1 MPLSVFAFFFV
12 FRYVKEKKN
21 YFFYNDE
28 KEKGSLA
35 ASEGMVLIPEAIGYL
50 LHQCSKIKA
59 LRHGLSLHAAALKT
73 GMLSDVVVSNH
84 VLNMYAKCGQ
94 ISYARQLFDG
104 MPERNLVSWSA
115 MISGYDQV
123 GEPMLALNLFS
134 QMQLVPNEFVF
145 GSVVSACASF
155 SALVL
160 GRQIHAQSLKFGCE
174 SISFVSN
181 ALISMYMKCGQC
193 SDALLVHAGASEP
206 NAISY
211 NALIAGFVDNQQP
224 EEGIQVFKLMNQK
237 GFLPDRFTFAG
248 LLGICTTSDDFWRG
262 SQLHC
267 QMIKLALHS
276 SAFIGNVILTM
287 YSNFNLIGEAEKSFR
302 LIKEKD
308 LISWNTLITACCH
321 CKDHE
326 KALRVFKE
334 MSSECCVRPDDFTF
348 ASVLAAC
355 AGLASIRHGKQ
366 IHAHLI
372 RTRQYQD
379 VGVGNA
385 LVNMYAKCGSI
396 RNAYEIFSRM
406 LHRNLVSWNTIIAG
420 FGNHGHG
427 AMALEHFEKMKAEG
441 IQPDS
446 VTFVGLL
453 AACNHAGLVG
463 EGQFYFNSMEETYGI
478 SPDMEHFCCLIDLLG
493 RAGKLQEAQEHLE
506 KLPFGHDPII
516 LGSLLSACRL
526 HGDVVIG
533 EHLATQ
539 LLKLQPVSSSPY
551 VLLSNLYASD
561 DKWGGVAEA
570 WKMLKDSGLKK
581 EPGHSLIDVMGI
593 FEKFTMGD
601 FSHSRIQEIK
611 EMLRTLNWAV
621 GEVSLRHQ
629 TNPLNYVDQHWNLFC
644 KCDANE

>member
-1 MPLSVFAFFFV
+1 MIL
-12 FRYVKEKKN
+12 
-21 YFFYNDE
+21 
-28 KEKGSLA
+28 
-35 ASEGMVLIPEAIGYL
+35 MPEAIGYL
-50 LHQCSKIKA
+50 LHQCSKITA
-59 LRHGLSLHAAALKT
+59 LRHGLSLHAAALKS

-84 VLNMYAKCGQ
+84 VLNMYAKCRQ
-94 ISYARQLFDG
+94 ISYARQLFDE

-123 GEPMLALNLFS
+123 GEPLLALSLFS

-145 GSVVSACASF
+145 GSVISACASL
-155 SALVL
+155 SALVQ
-160 GRQIHAQSLKFGCE
+160 GQQIHAQSLKFGCA
-174 SISFVSN
+174 SISFVYN
-181 ALISMYMKCGQC
+181 ALISMYMKCGRC
-193 SDALLVHAGASEP
+193 RDALRVHAGASEP
-206 NAISY
+206 NAVSY

-224 EEGIQVFKLMNQK
+224 EKGVEVFKLMNQK
-237 GFLPDRFTFAG
+237 GLVPDRFTFAG
-248 LLGICTTSDDFWRG
+248 LLGICNSSDDFWRG

-276 SAFIGNVILTM
+276 SAFIGNVIITM
-287 YSNFNLIGEAEKSFR
+287 YSIFNLIGEAEKSFR

-308 LISWNTLITACCH
+308 LISWNTLITACSH

-326 KALRVFKE
+326 RALRVFKE
-334 MSSECCVRPDDFTF
+334 MSSECCVRSDDFTF

-355 AGLASIRHGKQ
+355 AGLASIRHGQQ

-406 LHRNLVSWNTIIAG
+406 LHHNLISWNTIIAG
-420 FGNHGHG
+420 FGNHGLG
-427 AMALEHFEKMKAEG
+427 AMALEHFEMMKAEG
-441 IQPDS
+441 IKPDP

-453 AACNHAGLVG
+453 AACNHAGLVE
-463 EGQFYFNSMEETYGI
+463 EGQIYFNSMEETYGI

-493 RAGKLQEAQEHLE
+493 RAGKLQEAQEYIK
-506 KLPFGHDPII
+506 KLPFGHDPIV

-539 LLKLQPVSSSPY
+539 LLRLQPVSSSPY

-581 EPGHSLIDVMGI
+581 EPGYSLIDVMGI
-593 FEKFTMGD
+593 FEKFTIGD
-601 FSHSRIQEIK
+601 FSHSRIEEIK
-611 EMLRTLNWAV
+611 YILKTLNWAV
-621 GEVSLRHQ
+621 DEVSLNHR
-629 TNPLNYVDQHWNLFC
+629 TKSF
-644 KCDANE
+644 E